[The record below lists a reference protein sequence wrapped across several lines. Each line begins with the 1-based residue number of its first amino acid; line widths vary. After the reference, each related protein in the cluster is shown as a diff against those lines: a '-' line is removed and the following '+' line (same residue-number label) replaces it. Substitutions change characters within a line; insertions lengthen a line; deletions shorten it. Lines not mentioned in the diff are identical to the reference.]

1 MKAAVS
7 CKLLL
12 YADDS
17 ALLASGESILEIEA
31 ILSMELEAVSESI
44 SEFNLFGSKRRLAK
58 DKRLSIKCNGNEI
71 ESGTEVTYL
80 GLTLDQ
86 NLSGSSVASKIIKK
100 STNKLKFLYR
110 TTRNLDRKTKS
121 MLTSAL
127 IQCHFDYGCAIW
139 YSGLTCAYKKKLQVV
154 QNKIIKFI
162 LDVPP
167 RTHVG
172 APEFCSVHLL
182 PVPLRVEQLKL
193 NHMFNIMNGTS
204 PEYLKCDI
212 SVMGNDGHNTRSGHR
227 ACVVPSVKSFGLRT
241 LFTLL

>member
-1 MKAAVS
+1 
-7 CKLLL
+7 
-12 YADDS
+12 
-17 ALLASGESILEIEA
+17 
-31 ILSMELEAVSESI
+31 
-44 SEFNLFGSKRRLAK
+44 
-58 DKRLSIKCNGNEI
+58 
-71 ESGTEVTYL
+71 
-80 GLTLDQ
+80 
-86 NLSGSSVASKIIKK
+86 
-100 STNKLKFLYR
+100 
-110 TTRNLDRKTKS
+110 

-154 QNKIIKFI
+154 QNKIIKYI

-204 PEYLKCDI
+204 PEYLKCEI

-241 LFTLL
+241 FFYTAIKLWNSLPLRTQTIINKCMFKKSVKTMLWDKLKREDQLTYHYY